1 MHPLPESIEQL
12 VWDYGALTDKQEEE
26 FVERRLA
33 LLYDG
38 DRDDFPYR
46 EQRELATLI
55 CKSQALTLT
64 LTQP

>member
-1 MHPLPESIEQL
+1 M
-12 VWDYGALTDKQEEE
+12 WDYGALTDKQEEE
-26 FVERRLA
+26 FVEKRLA